1 MTQTRLNRAVARA
14 TGEDAATIARLGF
27 VILTRHPVERERQPL
42 VIDWDEH
49 YAPENIRLPRR
60 PRRARSI
67 S

>member
-1 MTQTRLNRAVARA
+1 MTQTRLNRAVADA

-49 YAPENIRLPRR
+49 YAPETTSFTRR
-60 PRRARSI
+60 PCRARSI